1 MVNSFLILG
10 SEIKYKFFAN
20 PPTPT
25 PIKKTVLFPRDNT
38 VHHHLPSTIITIA
51 HRLNTVLDYD
61 RILVL
66 KEGAIAELDT
76 PRFLTNIGHGSS
88 SCFSGIC

>member
-1 MVNSFLILG
+1 MVCRLIIDHLRCHG
-10 SEIKYKFFAN
+10 SKKFVCEVEYLFSSE
-20 PPTPT
+20 
-25 PIKKTVLFPRDNT
+25 VLPSETYFFPS
-38 VHHHLPSTIITIA
+38 STIITIA

-76 PRFLTNIGHGSS
+76 PRSVVLK
-88 SCFSGIC
+88 CQV